1 MMHAM
6 TDPDLVSRLAD
17 EGRRILLK
25 SLNVISMDPAVGD
38 FQRADL
44 LIVGQRIAE
53 IGSDIEG
60 DATSTTVIDAEGYI
74 AVPGMHDTH
83 RHSWQTQFRRMFVDA
98 DSSQYLST
106 MHQRLAPVYRPEDSY
121 LGNLLAGLGAL
132 ESGITCV
139 LDYSH
144 NTRSADHA
152 DALVEGW
159 FDAGIRAVHAPT
171 SPAFGEWDHQWPGD
185 LERLQGM
192 YFSSA
197 DQLVTLRVG
206 LMTPLLPGVCE
217 DLWITRPLLEYAR
230 GLGLAVSV
238 EGAYGPLAAQRIT
251 ELGQEGLLGPD
262 ITYIHCQDL
271 DDNAWKHIAD
281 SGGHVSLAPTSD
293 SNVGLSSAI
302 TPVQKA
308 LDMGMVPT
316 LGCDIECSLNTDMYA
331 QMQSVLSIQR
341 MFAHNAKHRGK
352 EDAPEPVSAR
362 QVLEFATIA
371 GAKANA
377 LDHKVGTLTP
387 GKEAD
392 IVLINPTG
400 VRSMPLNSAVGTVV
414 MGTDSSTVDAVFVA
428 GRARKWNGQLL
439 DVDVE
444 SLRRRVLESRDYL
457 LAQAGLPAITSG
469 A

>member
-6 TDPDLVSRLAD
+6 TDPELRPRLAD
-17 EGRRILLK
+17 GARRILLK
-25 SLNVISMDPAVGD
+25 NLHVISMDPEVGD

-44 LIVGQRIAE
+44 LIDGRRIAE
-53 IGSDIEG
+53 VRPGIEG
-60 DATSTTVIDAEGYI
+60 DPASTTMIDAEGYI
-74 AVPGMHDTH
+74 AIPGMHDTH

-98 DSSQYLST
+98 DAGAYMST
-106 MHQRLAPVYRPEDSY
+106 MHQKLAPAYRPEDSY

-144 NTRSADHA
+144 NTRSEDHA

-171 SPAFGEWDHQWPGD
+171 SPAFGEWDYRWPEGVQ
-185 LERLQGM
+185 RLQSR

-197 DQLVTLRVG
+197 DQLVTLRLG
-206 LMTPLLPGVCE
+206 LMAPLIPGVCE
-217 DLWITRPLLEYAR
+217 ELWVNRPLLEYAR

-251 ELGQEGLLGPD
+251 ELGKDGLLGPD
-262 ITYIHCQDL
+262 LTFIHCQDL
-271 DDNAWKHIAD
+271 DDAAWKHIAD
-281 SGGHVSLAPTSD
+281 SGAHVSLAPTSD
-293 SNVGLSSAI
+293 SNVGLASAI

-308 LDMGMVPT
+308 LDMGIVPT
-316 LGCDIECSLNTDMYA
+316 LGCDVECSLNTDMYA

-341 MFAHNAKHRGK
+341 MFAHHAKHLGK
-352 EDAPEPVSAR
+352 ENAPEPVSAR
-362 QVLEFATIA
+362 EVLEFSTIS
-371 GAKANA
+371 GARANA
-377 LDHKVGTLTP
+377 LDGKVGTLTP

-428 GRARKWNGQLL
+428 GEARKWNGKLL
-439 DVDVE
+439 DVDIE
-444 SLRRRVLESRDYL
+444 SLRNKVVESRDHL
-457 LAQAGLPAITSG
+457 LARAGLPTVNE
-469 A
+469 